1 MDLSTSPVMGPY
13 SPCAMVQL
21 LQQETSSTTPSDTQ
35 LTSGGGAGAG
45 GALHTSHIS
54 IPSVSSAI
62 SNWSAKEDLLNVITK
77 AADVAVVAEE
87 GEVTQNTNT

>member
-13 SPCAMVQL
+13 SPRAMARL
-21 LQQETSSTTPSDTQ
+21 LQQKTSSTTPSDTEV
-35 LTSGGGAGAG
+35 TSGAG

-54 IPSVSSAI
+54 IPSVSSAVT
-62 SNWSAKEDLLNVITK
+62 NWSANEDLLNAITK

-87 GEVTQNTNT
+87 GEDTQDTNT